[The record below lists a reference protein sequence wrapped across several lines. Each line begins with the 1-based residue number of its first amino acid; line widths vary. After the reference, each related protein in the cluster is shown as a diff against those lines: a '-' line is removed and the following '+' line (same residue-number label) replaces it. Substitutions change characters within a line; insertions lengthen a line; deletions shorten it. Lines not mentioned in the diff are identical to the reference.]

1 MVRELKPRKYV
12 TPGNIELSFLLQT
25 YWSVSCLGAMNKNTL
40 IGKRTTQRQLP
51 VCNGQRKTAT
61 KILFESSIRPEA
73 FPRERKYNLRWTY
86 RAAAES
92 VV

>member
-1 MVRELKPRKYV
+1 M

-25 YWSVSCLGAMNKNTL
+25 HWSVNCLGAMIKNTW
-40 IGKRTTQRQLP
+40 IGKKTTQ

-61 KILFESSIRPEA
+61 KILFESSIQPEA

-86 RAAAES
+86 LASAKEGKS
-92 VV
+92 GFISNLVKS

>member
-1 MVRELKPRKYV
+1 M

-25 YWSVSCLGAMNKNTL
+25 HWSVNCLGPMIKNTW
-40 IGKRTTQRQLP
+40 IGKKTTQRYLP

-61 KILFESSIRPEA
+61 KILFESSIEPEA

-92 VV
+92 VI